1 MVLPTQKTRC
11 ERLFDSALPIFI
23 GQFGTF
29 TTDSQEKESASAFEF
44 ARVYDICLSLPLFCL
59 FILSVWT
66 LEWKM
71 LFVLMKF
78 VRLHI

>member
-1 MVLPTQKTRC
+1 
-11 ERLFDSALPIFI
+11 
-23 GQFGTF
+23 
-29 TTDSQEKESASAFEF
+29 
-44 ARVYDICLSLPLFCL
+44 LPLFCL